1 MQATDAPDQ
10 KSKRRHGP
18 LPRPAYQ
25 LRRNKISVFLTD
37 EEYKEI
43 RSRAARRNP
52 AAYLRAVV
60 LSHMPAQV
68 PSINIQAYQE
78 LARSAANLNQIAH
91 NLNMLWQESRLSG
104 LADIEDIRA
113 ELAEFRIKLLG
124 LKTQL
129 DEEVQ

>member
-1 MQATDAPDQ
+1 MQATDAHDQ

-18 LPRPAYQ
+18 LPRPACQ

-37 EEYKEI
+37 EEYSEI
-43 RSRAARRNP
+43 RSRARSP
-52 AAYLRAVV
+52 AAYVRAVV
-60 LSHMPAQV
+60 LSRMPPQV

-91 NLNMLWQESRLSG
+91 NLNTLWQEGGLSG

-124 LKTQL
+124 LKTQF